1 MPPPS
6 PPPLPAPH
14 VPARG
19 RPAADPA
26 CAGCAQLGVFHALR
40 RAGLDVQGGPGCDP
54 AAPRTFE
61 ASPGR
66 WAAVAGARGVVAD
79 ARAVLGAAAAAGA
92 RLVVVAD
99 RCTGEARA
107 LGAALA
113 AAGARASPRRPRR
126 PRRGGGR
133 GPGSRRVARRRARR
147 ALRVPAGHARVGA
160 VRDRAVAL
168 QPLRRVPR
176 PRVPGDLGPRRR
188 GDGHRRRDL
197 HRLRALRAALPRA
210 RDRPLRGRAV
220 TAASAASRT
229 STAARPPRRVP

>member
-6 PPPLPAPH
+6 PPPLPAPR

-113 AAGARASPRRPRR
+113 AAGAREIRVDPADLAAAEAAA
-126 PRRGGGR
+126 RGAAE
-133 GPGSRRVARRRARR
+133 SR
-147 ALRVPAGHARVGA
+147 GA
-160 VRDRAVAL
+160 VLVAL
-168 QPLRRVPR
+168 SACPRGTPASAPFAIAPSRCNRCGACLALGCPAISDPGGEAMAIDAATCTGCARCAPLC
-176 PRVPGDLGPRRR
+176 
-188 GDGHRRRDL
+188 
-197 HRLRALRAALPRA
+197 
-210 RDRPLRGRAV
+210 RGRAIV
-220 TAASAASRT
+220 R
-229 STAARPPRRVP
+229 